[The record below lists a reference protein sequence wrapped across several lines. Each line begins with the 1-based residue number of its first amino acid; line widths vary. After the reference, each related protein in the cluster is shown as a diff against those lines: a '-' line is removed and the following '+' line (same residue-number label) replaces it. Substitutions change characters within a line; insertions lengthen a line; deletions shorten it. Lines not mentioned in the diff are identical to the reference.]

1 MLQAIK
7 QFLRKFQEQDIQ
19 AIELSLDGL
28 QPWLQQEVGKRP
40 YAPYLNDYFAA
51 IKRTKECLSQKI
63 ILLEKAEIASEH
75 QNVEGRIK
83 NIVLGHRQHY
93 TQEMRRF
100 EESLEPLDLDWGL
113 LDNIRQAYAFNQ
125 KLDSQLDELA
135 QRTAKS
141 YQASQHLFF
150 KEAEAIFQEIGKIN
164 LQVKEFQEKMQLLPK
179 LLQIMEMI
187 QQASENH
194 L

>member
-28 QPWLQQEVGKRP
+28 QPWLQQEVGKRS
-40 YAPYLNDYFAA
+40 YGPYLNDYFAA
-51 IKRTKECLSQKI
+51 IKRTKERLSQKI

-75 QNVEGRIK
+75 QNVESRIK

-93 TQEMRRF
+93 AQEMCRF
-100 EESLEPLDLDWGL
+100 EESLGPLDLDWGL
-113 LDNIRQAYAFNQ
+113 LSNIQQAYAFNH
-125 KLDSQLDELA
+125 KLDSQLDGLA

-164 LQVKEFQEKMQLLPK
+164 L
-179 LLQIMEMI
+179 
-187 QQASENH
+187 
-194 L
+194 